1 MINNRF
7 ISPFLTF
14 LLLALLFTFCK
25 SMGKKDQSATTPIN
39 DKTKLEMPKPAQPF
53 AGNYSDD
60 WKIVDSL
67 ERQGLFK
74 SALEKVEAI
83 HARARTDKNSPQ
95 AVKALLFRG
104 KYTTMLK
111 EDGLTKAIQNF
122 EEETK
127 SAQQPERAVLQSML
141 AQLYATYLQNQAWKI
156 KSRTPIPDGE
166 GGDIL
171 TWSAAQIERHALDL
185 YQASLQDEKLL
196 QSTPVE
202 NFRDITT
209 ASQGDTVNGQ
219 VLRPTLYDLLAQ
231 RALLHFANE
240 RNYLTEPAYK
250 FDLDGE
256 NAFAPAAEFVKIK
269 FDSPDSTSNKLLAIN
284 LFQRVLTAHLS
295 NSEPSALIDADLARL
310 QFVHNNSVR
319 EDKDR
324 LYENAL
330 EMLHKK
336 HYDHPSDAEIVYRLS
351 EYLYNLPTGDKGA
364 QAKRAVTECEDAI
377 KRHPNTYGAQLCLQL
392 LNNIRAMVLTT
403 QTEEVYLPE
412 TSMLLSLSFRN
423 LTSVWTKVVRVPDD
437 PDIWVNI
444 PYDKKLDYLNGLQ
457 GLQNRTWKIADPGDF
472 QPHRTEI
479 AIEPLPLGNYWV
491 LVSAN
496 INFDPKK
503 GPVSFSN
510 FNCSNLAAVQYQQEG
525 VSRFVVANRQTGLPV
540 AGAKLDFFNR
550 DYRNNNR
557 NRLVGTTNT
566 DANGIAVAA
575 LQKESYAQ
583 VRASLAG
590 DSLWIGQA
598 QNYQYE
604 RPTPEGRQARFFTDR
619 ALYRPGQTIY
629 FKGVLYKSKPDGQPQ
644 IIPNQ
649 AVTVRFLDVNQQ
661 EKGQL
666 KLRSNEFGTFNGA
679 FTAPASGL
687 TGSMSITITEGYG
700 QASFNVEEYKRPKFE
715 VTFKPV
721 EGAFKLDET
730 VTVRGEAKAYAGSN
744 VDGAQVR
751 YRVVRVARFPFY
763 DYGWSRKIFP
773 PWRTDEMEITNGELT
788 TDANGGFEVKFTAIP
803 DRSIPK
809 KEQPIF
815 DYTVF
820 ADVTDINGET
830 RSSQQFVSVAY
841 IALQVDLGVPAT
853 IELDSLRRVS
863 INTTNLASQFQAAS
877 GEITLQRLV
886 EPKTFYINRY
896 WERPDLATIPKENFE
911 QMFPDYAWKDEDNPE
926 KWDRQDQTIR
936 FPFNTAT
943 SKTVDL
949 NNGQIK
955 AGYYLL
961 LLKTKDAFGQEVEIK
976 RVVRVWDNTN
986 RATQFVEPT
995 ANAEKTLFA
1004 PGETARIWLGGKA
1017 SPLHF
1022 FFARERNGKLENSR
1036 WLTANGATSVEIPVA
1051 ENDRGGIS
1059 GHYFTVKNNRIY
1071 TSNITLNVP
1080 WTNKEL
1086 TITYETFRDKLA
1098 PGQQEEWRLKI
1109 SGPKKEK
1116 VAAEMVAAMYDA
1128 SLDQF
1133 LPHSWEQIYFPSQGT
1148 EIFLA
1153 AANFGQNSG
1162 EIRYDREYGPGQP
1175 VRVYRELNW
1184 FDFPM
1189 YGGGRMYRSRAM
1201 ADGAVAYEAAPMA
1214 APMAAQAAGGA
1225 PGKKE
1230 KASDGAFDKE
1240 TGEEDSAAMSQQTN
1254 QSQAVPPPP
1263 PPPPPGS
1270 IRTNLQETVFFFPE
1284 LRTDAEGNVIV
1295 KFKMNEALTRWKF
1308 LAFAHTKE
1316 LQQAL
1321 STKEVVTQKELM
1333 ILANA
1338 PRFMREGD
1346 EMEFSA
1352 KVSNLSKEALTGTA
1366 TLNLMDASTL
1376 QPVDADFGNAGASHT
1391 TAFTVQPGQSAPLA
1405 WKIKVPAGKVNGL
1418 TWQIYADGKKFRD
1431 GEESTIPVVTNR
1443 MLVTETLPITVRGGQ
1458 TKSFVFENLK
1468 NDSKTLVS
1476 QRYTL
1481 EFTSNPVW
1489 YAVQSLPYLMEY
1501 PHECS
1506 EQIFSRFYANTL
1518 ASSVTQKLPNIRRM
1532 YDRWKAAPLPPL
1544 GGGNAPLASNLS
1556 KNQEL
1561 KSALLEE
1568 TPWVLDAQSEEQQKQ
1583 NIALLFDLNRMADEQ
1598 ERALNTLSERQ
1609 NGDGSWPWF
1618 PGGRGDW
1625 YITQYLVEGF
1635 AHLQRLG
1642 AFDPETDQHT
1652 RNMVD
1657 QAMGF
1662 CDAQMLKQY
1671 RELETLVQAG
1681 KAKWEDDHL
1690 DGLLIHYLYAKS
1702 FSKIDR
1708 PSKEYAYYL
1717 NQAEKYWLGKGLYQE
1732 GLLALAMHRAGRT
1745 EAAGRIVASLR
1756 ERATQKEEL
1765 GMYWPND
1772 WGYYWYQLPV
1782 ETQALMVEVFSEVAQ
1797 DQKAVEE
1804 LRIWLLKNKQTNRWE
1819 STKATS
1825 EAVYALL
1832 LGTGQPTAANWLNN
1846 TKTVQVSLGGKDLKP
1861 SEVEPGTGYFKQSWE
1876 GPKVQKSWSDI
1887 KVENPNSNIVWGAA
1901 YWQYFED
1908 LDKIK
1913 SFQKTPLTIVKQL
1926 YKETNSPTGP
1936 VLTLLTEGSKLH
1948 PGDRLKVRIEIRVD
1962 REMEY
1967 VHLKDM
1973 RAAGFEPTNV
1983 LSQYK
1988 WQGGLGYYESTKDL
2002 ATNFF
2007 IDYLPKGTFVFEYPL
2022 VVSLRGDMSN
2032 GVTTIQCMYAP
2043 EFTSHSLGIRV
2054 KVE

>member
-7 ISPFLTF
+7 ISPLLMFLF
-14 LLLALLFTFCK
+14 LALLFTFCK
-25 SMGKKDQSATTPIN
+25 SLGKKDQSSTTIIN
-39 DKTKLEMPKPAQPF
+39 NKTQLEMPTPAQPL
-53 AGNYSDD
+53 AGAYPDD

-67 ERQGLFK
+67 ERQGLYK
-74 SALEKVEAI
+74 SALEKAEAI
-83 HARARTDKNSPQ
+83 QARARADQNSPQ
-95 AVKALLFRG
+95 AIKALLFRG
-104 KYTTMLK
+104 KYTTMLE
-111 EDGLTKAIQNF
+111 EDGLTKAMQTF
-122 EEETK
+122 EDEIKT
-127 SAQQPERAVLQSML
+127 APQPERAVLQSML
-141 AQLYATYLQNQAWKI
+141 GQLYTTYLQNQAWKI
-156 KSRTPIPDGE
+156 QSRTPIPDGE
-166 GGDIL
+166 GGDVL
-171 TWSAAQIERHALDL
+171 TWSAAQIERHALNL
-185 YQASLQDEKLL
+185 YAASLQDEKLL

-209 ASQGDTVNGQ
+209 VSQGDTVNGQ
-219 VLRPTLYDLLAQ
+219 VLRPTLYDLLAH
-231 RALLHFANE
+231 RALAQFSNE

-250 FDLDGE
+250 FELDAE
-256 NAFAPAAEFVKIK
+256 NAFAPAADFVKIK
-269 FDSPDSTSNKLLAIN
+269 FTSPDSTSSKLLAIN
-284 LFQRVLTAHLS
+284 LFQRVLTAHLADRD
-295 NSEPSALIDADLARL
+295 PSALIDADLVRL
-310 QFVHNNSVR
+310 QLVRNNSVR

-330 EMLHKK
+330 ETLHKK
-336 HYDHPSDAEIVYRLS
+336 HYDHPSDAEIVYRLA
-351 EYLYNLPTGDKGA
+351 EYLYNIPTGDRGA
-364 QAKRAVTECEDAI
+364 QAKRAVTEGEDAMR
-377 KRHPNTYGAQLCLQL
+377 RHPGSYGAKLCSQL
-392 LNNIRAMVLTT
+392 LENIRAIELNM
-403 QTEEVYLPE
+403 QTEQVYLPE
-412 TSMLLSLSFRN
+412 KNMLVSLNVRN

-437 PDIWVNI
+437 PDMWINI
-444 PYDKKLDYLNGLQ
+444 AYNQKLNYLNGLQ
-457 GLQNRTWKIADPGDF
+457 GMQNRTWKIPDPGDY
-472 QPHRTEI
+472 QQHRTEI
-479 AIEPLPLGNYWV
+479 ALEPLPLGNYWV
-491 LVSAN
+491 LVSSN
-496 INFDPKK
+496 INFDPTK
-503 GPVSFSN
+503 GPVTFTD
-510 FNCSNLAAVQYQQEG
+510 FHCSNLAAVQYSEEG
-525 VSRFVVANRQTGLPV
+525 LSRFVVANRQSGLPV
-540 AGAKLDFFNR
+540 AGAKLDFFIR
-550 DYRNNNR
+550 DYRQDNR
-557 NRLVGTTNT
+557 NRLIGTVNT
-566 DANGIAVAA
+566 DANGMATAA
-575 LQKESYAQ
+575 LQKDSYGQ

-598 QNYQYE
+598 QNYRYDRGQ
-604 RPTPEGRQARFFTDR
+604 PEGRQVRFFTDR
-619 ALYRPGQTIY
+619 ALYRPGQTVY
-629 FKGVLYKSKPDGQPQ
+629 FKGILFKSKTDGQPQ

-649 AVTVRFLDVNQQ
+649 AVTVKFLDVNQQ

-679 FTAPASGL
+679 FAAPASGL
-687 TGSMSITITEGYG
+687 TGQMSIQIENATG
-700 QASFNVEEYKRPKFE
+700 QATFNVEEYKRPKFE
-715 VTFKPV
+715 VTFKPI

-751 YRVVRVARFPFY
+751 YRVVRQARFPFY
-763 DYGWSRKIFP
+763 DYGWGRKMFP
-773 PWRTDEMEITNGELT
+773 PWSTDEMEITNGERT

-809 KEQPIF
+809 KEQPVF
-815 DYTVF
+815 DYTVY

-830 RSSQQFVSVAY
+830 RSSQQFVSVGY
-841 IALQVDLGVPAT
+841 LGLQVDLGVQT
-853 IELDSLRRVS
+853 DIELDSLRRIS
-863 INTTNLASQFQAAS
+863 INTNNLAGQFQAAS

-896 WERPDLATIPKENFE
+896 WERPDLASIPKANFE
-911 QMFPDYAWKDEDNPE
+911 KMFPDYAWKDEDDPE
-926 KWDRQDQTIR
+926 KWDRQDQTIS
-936 FPFNTAT
+936 FPFNTANA
-943 SKTVDL
+943 KTVDL
-949 NNGQIK
+949 NGGKVQ

-961 LLKTKDAFGQEVEIK
+961 RLKTKDAFGQDVEIK
-976 RVVRVWDNTN
+976 RVIRVWDATN
-986 RATQFVEPT
+986 RATQFVEPM
-995 ANAEKTLFA
+995 AKAEKTVFT
-1004 PGETARIWLGGKA
+1004 PGETARIWLGGKS

-1022 FFARERNGKLENSR
+1022 FFARERNGKLESPR

-1059 GHYFTVKNNRIY
+1059 GNYFTVKNNRIY
-1071 TSNITLNVP
+1071 TSGIALYVP

-1086 TITYETFRDKLA
+1086 NITYETFRDKLA
-1098 PGQQEEWRLKI
+1098 PGQQEEWRIKI
-1109 SGPKKEK
+1109 SGSKKEK

-1133 LPHSWEQIYFPSQGT
+1133 LPHSWEQIYFPTQGA
-1148 EIFLA
+1148 EIFLN
-1153 AANFGQNSG
+1153 AANFGQTNG
-1162 EIRYDREYGPGQP
+1162 EIRYDRQYGPGQP
-1175 VRVYRELNW
+1175 VRTYRELNW
-1184 FDFPM
+1184 FDFPL
-1189 YGGGRMYRSRAM
+1189 YGGGRMYRYRAM
-1201 ADGAVAYEAAPMA
+1201 ADGAMLEEVAVRAAPA
-1214 APMAAQAAGGA
+1214 AAQGAGGA
-1225 PGKKE
+1225 PMKKQE
-1230 KASDGAFDKE
+1230 MQQSDSSIGFLAPAVKYDAQVE
-1240 TGEEDSAAMSQQTN
+1240 QSANKPA
-1254 QSQAVPPPP
+1254 PPPP
-1263 PPPPPGS
+1263 PSP

-1284 LRTDAEGNVIV
+1284 LRTDADGNVIV

-1321 STKEVVTQKELM
+1321 SVKEVVTQKELM

-1338 PRFMREGD
+1338 PRFLREGD

-1352 KVSNLSKEALTGTA
+1352 KVSNLSQETLTGTA
-1366 TLNLMDASTL
+1366 TLGLLDASTL
-1376 QPVDADFGNAGASHT
+1376 QPVEANFGIGGAGRT
-1391 TAFTVQPGQSAPLA
+1391 TTFTVPPGQSAPVA
-1405 WKIKVPAGKVNGL
+1405 WKIKVPVGKVNGL

-1458 TKSFVFENLK
+1458 TKSFVFGNLK

-1489 YAVQSLPYLMEY
+1489 YAVQSLPYLMEF

-1518 ASSVTQKLPNIRRM
+1518 ASSVTQRLPNIRRV
-1532 YDRWKAAPLPPL
+1532 YDRWKGTDAMK
-1544 GGGNAPLASNLS
+1544 SNLS

-1583 NIALLFDLNRMADEQ
+1583 NIALLFDLNRMANEQ
-1598 ERALNTLSERQ
+1598 ERALTMLSERQ

-1635 AHLQRLG
+1635 GHLQQLG
-1642 AFDPETDQHT
+1642 AFDTQKDQMSLPMLDKAL
-1652 RNMVD
+1652 R
-1657 QAMGF
+1657 F
-1662 CDAQMLKQY
+1662 CDAKVIGQY
-1671 RELETLVQAG
+1671 NELEKLAMAG

-1690 DGLLIHYLYAKS
+1690 DGMIIHYLYARS
-1702 FSKIDR
+1702 FFKNDQ
-1708 PSKEYAYYL
+1708 PGKEQTYYL
-1717 NQAEKYWLGKGLYQE
+1717 DQAGKYWLGKGLYQE
-1732 GLLALAMHRAGRT
+1732 GLLALALHRAGRQT
-1745 EAAGRIVASLR
+1745 EAAKIVASLR
-1756 ERATQKEEL
+1756 ERATMKEEL
-1765 GMYWPND
+1765 GMYWPNN

-1819 STKATS
+1819 STKATA

-1846 TKTVQVSLGGKDLKP
+1846 TKTVQVSLGGQTLKP
-1861 SEVEPGTGYFKQSWE
+1861 NEVEAGTGYFKQAWE

-1913 SFQKTPLTIVKQL
+1913 NFQKTPLTIVKQL
-1926 YKETNSPTGP
+1926 YKEVNSPTGP
-1936 VLTLLTEGSKLH
+1936 VLTALAEGAKLK

-1962 REMEY
+1962 RAMEY

-1988 WQGGLGYYESTKDL
+1988 WQDGLGYYESTKDL
-2002 ATNFF
+2002 ATHFF

-2054 KVE
+2054 RVE